1 MTKPSDVWDFARA
14 EIGGGG
20 VITRPERK
28 REELTLADK
37 VRAAILGYHPDDID
51 HAMSDIADALEDT
64 GSPAHMRVA
73 AELRGE

>member
-1 MTKPSDVWDFARA
+1 MTD
-14 EIGGGG
+14 
-20 VITRPERK
+20 
-28 REELTLADK
+28 ELTLADK